1 MITLNRS
8 TFLGIN
14 KRVFAFRDITVTET
28 VYSAPV
34 SEDWHCHEF
43 NHITLFLDGGNC
55 EQRSTGDKQIVPGR
69 ILTYPSGIQHRNRHT
84 LFPSRNINIEI
95 HDRFLRQNALSL
107 PDAFKRT
114 VLPEVLDIYD
124 ECIHASS
131 HTDESIHAL
140 VAVLLSTHS
149 ATEAAPPR
157 WLKDIKA
164 MLHDHWNEN
173 LSLSQLSSAT
183 GVHPVTISKSFR
195 KFFGTTLG
203 QYTRLIKVNKALALT
218 RTTGMPLVQV
228 AMECG
233 FFDQSHF
240 IKAFRSVTGR
250 SPKRWAQL

>member
-1 MITLNRS
+1 MITLDRN
-8 TFLGIN
+8 TFLGSN
-14 KRVFAFRDITVTET
+14 KRVFNFRDITVTET
-28 VYSAPV
+28 EYHAPV

-55 EQRSTGDKQIVPGR
+55 EQRATGDIQVAPGR
-69 ILTYPSGIQHRNRHT
+69 ILNYPSGIRHRNRHT

-95 HDRFLRQNALSL
+95 HDRFLRENALTL
-107 PDAFKRT
+107 PDYFKRT

-124 ECIHASS
+124 ECVHASP
-131 HTDESIHAL
+131 HAEESIHAL
-140 VAVLLSTHS
+140 VVTLLGANRSAEAV
-149 ATEAAPPR
+149 PPR
-157 WLKDIKA
+157 WLEDIIA
-164 MLHDHWNEN
+164 MIHDHWNEN

-183 GVHPVTISKSFR
+183 GVHPVTISKSFG

-203 QYTRLIKVNKALALT
+203 KYTREMKVNKALQLA
-218 RTTGMPLVQV
+218 RTTAMPLVQV

-250 SPKRWAQL
+250 SPKHWTRL